1 MMLIVLLCGTV
12 VNNDWTSKEANL
24 LSSSNNL
31 CRVFPAGGMGAL
43 PPQAENLLIPPT
55 RRIPPSRF
63 SPYQIYILPLP
74 KVNPLTKQQF
84 SSYNPIKTVFL
95 AVVTAPAPFLF

>member
-24 LSSSNNL
+24 LSLSNNL

-43 PPQAENLLIPPT
+43 PPQAENLLIPP
-55 RRIPPSRF
+55 
-63 SPYQIYILPLP
+63 
-74 KVNPLTKQQF
+74 N
-84 SSYNPIKTVFL
+84 
-95 AVVTAPAPFLF
+95 